1 MLGPASYGYGIGGQ
15 FRPSLFY
22 SFASKRTTDV
32 SQKGSEFMR
41 EIFQKAVSCMTHA
54 FQSNVIFGA
63 AAEDLK
69 ITATAKVTLRNCEAE
84 SATGF
89 GGDEMAAVRMNS
101 KVTQMLSN
109 C

>member
-1 MLGPASYGYGIGGQ
+1 
-15 FRPSLFY
+15 
-22 SFASKRTTDV
+22 
-32 SQKGSEFMR
+32 MR